1 MTKTFNIPKK
11 EEVGPVNQAIFE
23 VFEETLGFVPNLHA
37 VLAHSENGLFRF
49 LTYQNSETSLNG
61 MEREAINL
69 VVSQFNDSIYC
80 LSSHMVLG
88 KIKGF
93 TEEEIVDIRKGRS
106 GDIKINTLV
115 ELTIEIL
122 KNKGNV
128 HESKT
133 KAFFKQGYTKENLID
148 LMLQISEKV
157 VLNYLHNF
165 TKVAVDYP
173 LALTLEE

>member
-1 MTKTFNIPKK
+1 
-11 EEVGPVNQAIFE
+11 
-23 VFEETLGFVPNLHA
+23 
-37 VLAHSENGLFRF
+37 
-49 LTYQNSETSLNG
+49 
-61 MEREAINL
+61 
-69 VVSQFNDSIYC
+69 
-80 LSSHMVLG
+80 MVLG

-173 LALTLEE
+173 LAPTLEE